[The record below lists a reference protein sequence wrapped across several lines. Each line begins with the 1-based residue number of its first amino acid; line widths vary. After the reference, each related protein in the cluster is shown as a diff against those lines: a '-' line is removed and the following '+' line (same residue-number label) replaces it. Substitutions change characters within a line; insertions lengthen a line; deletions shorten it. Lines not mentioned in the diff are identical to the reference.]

1 MKNKQRKEKGQS
13 LVEFALVLPVLLIIL
28 SGVLDLGRLYYVYV
42 VLTDSASEG
51 VAYAISNPP
60 DDPTDPGDPDT
71 AEVIAR
77 VQAASSGLVSGED
90 VANSVEIDCPTCP
103 NPTSGETITV
113 TVSCN
118 FAVMTPFVNVLV
130 PDGEIPLH
138 AVATGSVLS
147 GEFGN

>member
-71 AEVIAR
+71 ER
-77 VQAASSGLVSGED
+77 SSPASRL
-90 VANSVEIDCPTCP
+90 P
-103 NPTSGETITV
+103 
-113 TVSCN
+113 
-118 FAVMTPFVNVLV
+118 
-130 PDGEIPLH
+130 
-138 AVATGSVLS
+138 AVAWSLVRTWPIQ
-147 GEFGN
+147 